1 MAFEIGNGLRNGR
14 RVGEAARAARQGGP
28 AHHLQRRQQF
38 LPAAGSLEL
47 CQFLANVDDDI
58 DRRLFARAL
67 MIQDRGDYKLLLK
80 PATLKTNRDTQTGGR
95 C

>member
-1 MAFEIGNGLRNGR
+1 MAFEIRNGR
-14 RVGEAARAARQGGP
+14 RNGRMVVEATGGPARQGCP

-67 MIQDRGDYKLLLK
+67 MILERGD
-80 PATLKTNRDTQTGGR
+80 D
-95 C
+95 